1 MNGFLFFKFL
11 RRCSLETFQQNKTH
25 CVLQIW
31 VKIGLTT
38 LHTTRARWGSWL
50 VLKILREVSYPI
62 EASNNFFFYRKT
74 SIFQQLL
81 KNKKDRFYVLN
92 YVQTDTPDIDISR
105 NVRKEFGFWV
115 SLVHW
120 RLCSY
125 VQHLAS
131 ILAPIF
137 PKPWDTRVSMFFPAL
152 QSNTIERYKIQVEVT
167 SVQHLF
173 RFYMEPDGISS
184 TSISSFWLCGTKR

>member
-1 MNGFLFFKFL
+1 MSEN
-11 RRCSLETFQQNKTH
+11 RTNNSAYH
-25 CVLQIW
+25 
-31 VKIGLTT
+31 
-38 LHTTRARWGSWL
+38 ARSVREL
-50 VLKILREVSYPI
+50 ISFENTQRSILSKRGI
-62 EASNNFFFYRKT
+62 KHFFFCRKT

-81 KNKKDRFYVLN
+81 QNKKDRFYVLN

-105 NVRKEFGFWV
+105 NVRKEFGLWV

-137 PKPWDTRVSMFFPAL
+137 PKPWDTRVSMFFPVL
-152 QSNTIERYKIQVEVT
+152 QSKIIERYKIQVEVT

>member
-1 MNGFLFFKFL
+1 MSEN
-11 RRCSLETFQQNKTH
+11 RTNNSAYH
-25 CVLQIW
+25 
-31 VKIGLTT
+31 
-38 LHTTRARWGSWL
+38 ARSVREL
-50 VLKILREVSYPI
+50 ISFENTQRSILSKRGI
-62 EASNNFFFYRKT
+62 KQFFFCRKT

-81 KNKKDRFYVLN
+81 QNKKDRFYVLN

-137 PKPWDTRVSMFFPAL
+137 PKPRGHPRGHPKD
-152 QSNTIERYKIQVEVT
+152 IKIKLKW
-167 SVQHLF
+167 HL
-173 RFYMEPDGISS
+173 YNICSGMEPDGISS
-184 TSISSFWLCGTKR
+184 TSISSFWWCGIKKVREKTASSLFTLRD

>member
-1 MNGFLFFKFL
+1 MWLKCSKQGNVWKFDDWCETLSGHRSSFL
-11 RRCSLETFQQNKTH
+11 RWKYSEKYLIQSRHQTK
-25 CVLQIW
+25 
-31 VKIGLTT
+31 
-38 LHTTRARWGSWL
+38 
-50 VLKILREVSYPI
+50 
-62 EASNNFFFYRKT
+62 FFFCRKT

-81 KNKKDRFYVLN
+81 ENKKDGFYVLN

-105 NVRKEFGFWV
+105 NVRKEFGLWV

-131 ILAPIF
+131 ILASIF
-137 PKPWDTRVSMFFPAL
+137 PKPWDTRVSMFFPVL
-152 QSNTIERYKIQVEVT
+152 QSNTIKRYKIQVEVT